1 MGTWSIGYRRTIAEN
16 LLSKL
21 SPSLVNEFGVYAVLD
36 TYPIHNEGTF
46 YTAIMNAKYNRLIA
60 FG

>member
-1 MGTWSIGYRRTIAEN
+1 MSSN
-16 LLSKL
+16 LL
-21 SPSLVNEFGVYAVLD
+21 NEFGVYAVMD

-46 YTAIMNAKYNRLIA
+46 YTAVMNAKYNRLIA